1 VQLDVSAESDA
12 GVKFGA
18 RTRMQTNQNGATA
31 VTDNGLNATRFYAKS
46 GAIEVAVGNILGALE
61 SMPGTY
67 PVQIGFSYFGD
78 NTAQG
83 GRDGY
88 SSDGVG
94 AADAN
99 GVEVMYAMGDFKAHV
114 SASDRNNRVAAYGA
128 YTMSGWTLALG
139 MQDSDAADDNEY
151 VATVGGSIGGVSVT
165 LAHAD
170 NGTDGT
176 RTLLAASF
184 SAGAATTIDAYYAD
198 DELVDSSTGIGFHH
212 SLGGGVT
219 LRGGVSD
226 NFDGDTTADFGVNFN
241 F

>member
-1 VQLDVSAESDA
+1 
-12 GVKFGA
+12 
-18 RTRMQTNQNGATA
+18 MQTNQNGATA
-31 VTDNGLNATRFYAKS
+31 VTDNGFNATRFYAKS
-46 GAIEVAVGNILGALE
+46 GALEVAVGNILGALE

-67 PVQIGFSYFGD
+67 PVQIGFSDFGD

-88 SSDGVG
+88 SSDNVG

-99 GVEVMYAMGDFKAHV
+99 GVEVIYSMGDFKAHV
-114 SASDRNNRVAAYGA
+114 SASDRNDRVAAYGA

-139 MQDSDAADDNEY
+139 MQDSDAAADNEY
-151 VATVGGSIGGVSVT
+151 VVTVGGTIGGVSVT

-176 RTLLAASF
+176 RSMLAASF
-184 SAGAATTIDAYYAD
+184 SAGAATTIDAYYTD
-198 DELVDSSTGIGFHH
+198 DELEDSSTGIGFHH